1 MNNKIRRK
9 LKHEPHSKFKGFL
22 TENRILQ
29 KDVAKLLNL
38 TSVSV
43 NQKLNGTQHFTLDEV
58 ETMCIEYK
66 VMPQIFFTGELRNS
80 NGIN

>member
-43 NQKLNGTQHFTLDEV
+43 SD
-58 ETMCIEYK
+58 
-66 VMPQIFFTGELRNS
+66 NS
-80 NGIN
+80 LIV